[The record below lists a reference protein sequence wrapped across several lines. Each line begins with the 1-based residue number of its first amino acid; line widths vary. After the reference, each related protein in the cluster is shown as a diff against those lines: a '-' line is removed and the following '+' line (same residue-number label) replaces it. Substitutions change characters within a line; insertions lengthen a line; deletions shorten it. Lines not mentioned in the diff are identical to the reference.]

1 MVDECPSNLLYGN
14 PDQLMGG
21 GDNKNKNDGLEPRH
35 LPGVEP
41 SRVDVSSVRQRCFA
55 VCRAE
60 HETSA
65 ERYANAGVCVRA
77 CVRDCVVCYRIVQ
90 RLCVF
95 FLLFLLLRLVS
106 LYLLISRTS
115 E

>member
-1 MVDECPSNLLYGN
+1 MVDECPSNLCYGN
-14 PDQLMGG
+14 PDELMGG
-21 GDNKNKNDGLEPRH
+21 GDNKNKNKNDGLEPCH

-41 SRVDVSSVRQRCFA
+41 SRVDVSSVRQRCLQCVGPSMRQVLKGMPML
-55 VCRAE
+55 VC
-60 HETSA
+60 
-65 ERYANAGVCVRA
+65 A
-77 CVRDCVVCYRIVQ
+77 CVCDCVVCYRIVQ